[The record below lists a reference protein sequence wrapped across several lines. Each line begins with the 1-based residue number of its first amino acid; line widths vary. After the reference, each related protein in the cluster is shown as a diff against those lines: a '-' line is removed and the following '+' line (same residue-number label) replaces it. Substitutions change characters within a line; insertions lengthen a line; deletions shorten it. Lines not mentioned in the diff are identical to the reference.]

1 MSQPVLNILP
11 TERQPQSAA
20 ANVTSIDQYLESEI
34 LDEKAFIKTLCLE
47 RKRTDRSNIRFVLM
61 LSDFASLN
69 TARRKQHFGEVLCA
83 LLRAIRE
90 TDIKGWYK
98 NGSVLGVIFTGI
110 AEADR
115 DTIACALSARVIKAL
130 SGVLAAEQ
138 INELKLSFHLYPEQS
153 GKHGPDSPLDLS
165 LYPDMHP
172 GADGKT
178 IARAV
183 KRGIDILGSLLALIL
198 LSPLFA
204 AISLAIKLTSKG
216 PILFR
221 QERVGQYGRK
231 FTFFKFRSMYFENDS
246 TIHEE
251 YVKQLIAGSTAGNGK
266 HCAFKLTD
274 DPRVTPIGRFLR
286 KTSLDEFPQ
295 FMNVLRGEMS
305 LVGPRPPIPY
315 EFDCYRTWHKRRVL
329 AVKPGITGPWQVG
342 GRSRVKFDD
351 MVRLDLQ
358 YAKSWSVWQDLKILW
373 KTPKA
378 VVSGNGAW

>member
-1 MSQPVLNILP
+1 MSRPVLNIP
-11 TERQPQSAA
+11 PSERQLQR
-20 ANVTSIDQYLESEI
+20 IDQYLESEI
-34 LDEKAFIKTLCLE
+34 LDEKAFLKTLCLE
-47 RKRTDRSNIRFVLM
+47 RKRTDRSNIHFVLM

-69 TARRKQHFGEVLCA
+69 TARHEQHFDEALYT

-98 NGSVLGVIFTGI
+98 NRSVLGIIFTGI

-115 DTIACALSARVIKAL
+115 DKIACALSARVTNAL
-130 SGVLAAEQ
+130 SGLLAAEQ
-138 INELKLSFHLYPEQS
+138 INELKLSFHLYPEES
-153 GKHGPDSPLDLS
+153 GKHGPDSSLDLS

-178 IARAV
+178 VARAV
-183 KRGIDILGSLLALIL
+183 KRAIDIVGSLLALFL
-198 LSPLFA
+198 LSPLFV

-221 QERVGQYGRK
+221 QKRVGQYGRK
-231 FTFFKFRSMYFENDS
+231 FMFFKFRSMYFESAS

-251 YVKQLIAGSTAGNGK
+251 YVKQLIAGSAAAGSGEQ
-266 HCAFKLTD
+266 CAFKLTD
-274 DPRVTPIGRFLR
+274 DPRVTSVGKLLR
-286 KTSLDEFPQ
+286 RTSLDELPQ
-295 FMNVLRGEMS
+295 FINVLRGEMS

-358 YAKSWSVWQDLKILW
+358 YAKSWSVWEDLKILW
-373 KTPKA
+373 KTPRA
-378 VVSGNGAW
+378 VVSGDGAW

>member
-1 MSQPVLNILP
+1 MSKPVLNILP
-11 TERQPQSAA
+11 GKRAPQPTAEITA
-20 ANVTSIDQYLESEI
+20 FDTYLESEI
-34 LDEKAFIKTLCLE
+34 LDEKDFVKILCLE

-61 LSDFASLN
+61 LSDFTSLN
-69 TARRKQHFGEVLCA
+69 TARHRRHFEEALCA

-98 NGSVLGVIFTGI
+98 RGSVLGVIFTGI
-110 AEADR
+110 TEADR
-115 DTIACALSARVIKAL
+115 ETIASTLSARVTNAL
-130 SGVLAAEQ
+130 SGLLAAEQ
-138 INELKLSFHLYPEQS
+138 VNELKLSFHLYPEGS
-153 GKHGPDSPLDLS
+153 GKHGPDSSLDLL
-165 LYPDMHP
+165 LYPDLHP

-183 KRGIDILGSLLALIL
+183 KRGIDILGSLLALFL
-198 LSPLFA
+198 LSPLLI
-204 AISLAIKLTSKG
+204 AISAAIKLTSKG

-231 FTFFKFRSMYFENDS
+231 FTFFKFRSMHFANDS

-251 YVKQLIAGSTAGNGK
+251 YVKQLITGSTTAGNSK
-266 HCAFKLTD
+266 RYAFKLTD
-274 DPRVTPIGRFLR
+274 DPRVTPIGRLLR
-286 KTSLDEFPQ
+286 KTSLDELPQ
-295 FMNVLRGEMS
+295 FINVLRGEMS

-315 EFDCYRTWHKRRVL
+315 EFNWYRTWHKRRVL

-358 YAKSWSVWQDLKILW
+358 YAKSWSLWQDLKILW

-378 VVSGNGAW
+378 VMSGDGAW